1 MVENDVFI
9 TVQKRNLA
17 PKDILPN
24 KDLFAKVEA
33 DFETSA
39 SRSLTIEKPESQSR
53 INEILEF
60 LAEQNAGLTNSPE
73 RLLADEL
80 RSDPSKLSQIIRNI
94 YNLTLSGL
102 SSPDQLTRINSK
114 TTAVGYVNAWHQLRK
129 AMAKSP

>member
-60 LAEQNAGLTNSPE
+60 LAEQNAGLRGDAGILE
-73 RLLADEL
+73 YR
-80 RSDPSKLSQIIRNI
+80 SKLF
-94 YNLTLSGL
+94 
-102 SSPDQLTRINSK
+102 
-114 TTAVGYVNAWHQLRK
+114 
-129 AMAKSP
+129 